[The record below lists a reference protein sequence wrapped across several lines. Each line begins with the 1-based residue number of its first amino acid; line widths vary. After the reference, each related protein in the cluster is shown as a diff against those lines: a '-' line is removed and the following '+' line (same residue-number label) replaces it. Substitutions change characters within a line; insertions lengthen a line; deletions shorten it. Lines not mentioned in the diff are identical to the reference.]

1 MRNFT
6 GIILGLGLLVSLPAM
21 GKVNNGLREEVKN
34 FRSIAH
40 AICKGELK
48 EAGMTGIHGKAFK
61 TAVPG
66 SKAASKAAPNNN
78 MKAQT
83 MKTFGWWRDNWMPED
98 TYSYTYDTAGNIIVE
113 LVKDEAGYYS
123 RTVSEYNDNGMVTFK
138 ETKTS
143 SDGVN
148 YENNM
153 KTELEYDHILT
164 DVITKRTEWIWLDD
178 EWQLKGNN
186 YKRVFNR
193 NDKGDVESVVIE
205 VLYEGEYDPTQRLLI
220 TYGENGEAVEMAEE
234 ILDYNGKEF
243 FWEEGAKVTD
253 IVWERTDGQLYNIE
267 EIFSG
272 NNRVKSCHMIDGDG
286 IEMDMNVEYA
296 QDSDDYTASI
306 SMVMDGMTVT
316 GVLEYTELENG
327 GGRMHMEL
335 GFMGM
340 VVMSIT
346 EEIQNDAWGLTT
358 LQKVEES
365 GYGETYAEGMRGEV
379 EYDAEGRPA
388 TYTISEF
395 YTDEDTGEVVS
406 EYVIRAEYSDYVDVT
421 TAVESVAAEDVVT
434 GRYYNLQGMPVS
446 APEKGQIVVKDG
458 RLSIKY

>member
-6 GIILGLGLLVSLPAM
+6 AITLGLGLLVSLPAM
-21 GKVNNGLREEVKN
+21 GNVTDGLSAGIKN
-34 FRSIAH
+34 FRSIGRAV
-40 AICKGELK
+40 CKGELK
-48 EAGMTGIHGKAFK
+48 DVVVRDKGVRMT
-61 TAVPG
+61 
-66 SKAASKAAPNNN
+66 APHNK

-83 MKTFGWWRDNWMPED
+83 MKTYGWWRDNWTPED
-98 TYSYTYDTAGNIIVE
+98 TYSYSYDTAGNIIVE
-113 LVKDEAGYYS
+113 LVKDEEGYFS
-123 RTVSEYNDNGMVTFK
+123 RTVSEYNDNGMVAFK

-153 KTELEYDHILT
+153 KTEFEYDHILT

-186 YKRVFNR
+186 YKRVINR
-193 NDKGDVESVVIE
+193 NEKGNVESVVIE
-205 VLYEGEYDPTQRLLI
+205 VLYDGEYDPTQRLVI

-234 ILDYNGKEF
+234 ILDYDGKEF

-253 IVWERTDGQLYNIE
+253 IVWERTDGQLYDIE
-267 EIFSG
+267 ELFSG

-286 IEMDMNVEYA
+286 IAMDLTVDYA
-296 QDSDDYTASI
+296 EGSDDYSASI
-306 SMVMDGMTVT
+306 SMTMDGLTVK
-316 GVLEYTELENG
+316 GVLEYTAYENG
-327 GGRMHMEL
+327 GGRMHLEL

-346 EEIQNDAWGLTT
+346 EETQNDAWGLTT

-365 GYGETYAEGMRGEV
+365 GYGETYTEGMRGEV
-379 EYDAEGRPA
+379 EYDAEGKPVV
-388 TYTISEF
+388 YTISEF
-395 YTDEDTGEVVS
+395 YTDEDTGEEVS

-421 TAVESVAAEDVVT
+421 TAVDSVDAEDAVT
-434 GRYYNLQGMPVS
+434 GRYYNLQGMPII
-446 APEKGQIVVKDG
+446 APEKGVIVVKDG
-458 RLSIKY
+458 KKIKY